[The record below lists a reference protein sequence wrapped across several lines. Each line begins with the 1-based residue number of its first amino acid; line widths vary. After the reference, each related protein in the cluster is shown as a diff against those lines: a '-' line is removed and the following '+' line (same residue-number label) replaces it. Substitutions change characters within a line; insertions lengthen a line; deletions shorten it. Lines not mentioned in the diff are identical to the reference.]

1 MSGEKNPV
9 YLTNIFNFYIWL
21 SAISRIYFYFY
32 QEIIVAQIQVKF
44 KEQQQGVAVLGSSHS
59 TNKLSREKSDYLTKL
74 YNNLGGGRL
83 EFSPAIYGTKVSQ
96 VNQVSNKYREIIGGS
111 YPNNF
116 ISPNW
121 L

>member
-1 MSGEKNPV
+1 M
-9 YLTNIFNFYIWL
+9 
-21 SAISRIYFYFY
+21 
-32 QEIIVAQIQVKF
+32 AQIHVKF
-44 KEQQQGVAVLGSSHS
+44 KEYQQVVAVLGSSNS
-59 TNKLSREKSDYLTKL
+59 TKKLSREKSDYLTKL

-116 ISPNW
+116 ISPN
-121 L
+121 